1 MAAIKR
7 DTALARLSSITA
19 GIAIGTVAAVGVLG
33 VYVAKAFPGHHAP
46 APTSTGSSITGN
58 QAPAANVGNSGNS
71 GSGLSPASSPPQ
83 ASSTRAPVTSGS
95 S

>member
-1 MAAIKR
+1 MAAIRR

-19 GIAIGTVAAVGVLG
+19 AIAVGTVAAVGVLG
-33 VYVAKAFPGHHAP
+33 VYVAKAFPGHHTP
-46 APTSTGSSITGN
+46 TPTSTGSSLAGN
-58 QAPAANVGNSGNS
+58 PAPAGNVGNSGNS

-83 ASSTRAPVTSGS
+83 ASSTPAPVTSGS